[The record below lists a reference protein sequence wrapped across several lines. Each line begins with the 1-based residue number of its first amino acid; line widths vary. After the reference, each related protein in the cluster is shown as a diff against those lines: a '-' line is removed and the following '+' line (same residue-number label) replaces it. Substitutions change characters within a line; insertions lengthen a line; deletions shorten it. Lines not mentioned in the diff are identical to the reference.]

1 MTISLTKGEAD
12 LILQWVSMEHSDG
25 AFITERLD
33 NEFLDDVRKN
43 TDSIEE
49 KVKFAKTK
57 ENLKKV
63 TRELNKIPYEVIDG
77 RIKIKEE
84 ETVI

>member
-25 AFITERLD
+25 AFVPERLG
-33 NEFLDDVRKN
+33 NEYLDDVRKN
-43 TDSIEE
+43 IDSIEE
-49 KVKFAKTK
+49 KVKFAKMK

-63 TRELNKIPYEVIDG
+63 TRGLNKLPYEVIDG
-77 RIKIKEE
+77 RIKIKERD
-84 ETVI
+84 

>member
-12 LILQWVSMEHSDG
+12 LILQWVYMEQGLYKEHG
-25 AFITERLD
+25 LD

-49 KVKFAKTK
+49 KVKFAKMK
-57 ENLKKV
+57 ENLEKV
-63 TRELNKIPYEVIDG
+63 TRELNKLPNML
-77 RIKIKEE
+77 RNNS
-84 ETVI
+84 

>member
-12 LILQWVSMEHSDG
+12 LILQWVGLEHSEG
-25 AFITERLD
+25 AFISERLD
-33 NEFLDDVRKN
+33 NEYLDDVRKN

-49 KVKFAKTK
+49 KVKSAKMK

-63 TRELNKIPYEVIDG
+63 TRELNKLPYEVIDG
-77 RIKIKEE
+77 RIKIKERD
-84 ETVI
+84 